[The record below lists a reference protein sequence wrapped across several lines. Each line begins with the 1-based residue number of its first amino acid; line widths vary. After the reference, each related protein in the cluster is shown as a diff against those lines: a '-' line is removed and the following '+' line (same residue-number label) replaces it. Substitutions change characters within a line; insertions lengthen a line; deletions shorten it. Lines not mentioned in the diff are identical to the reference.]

1 MFNHTNRLNYRG
13 LCFKTMKTLTLASIY
28 ELQGLKAEALE
39 IYKELL
45 MANPDNKEAKIAIKR
60 LSGIRKKYL
69 GVNEDMKKF
78 FLNMNSEV
86 EFLEFERWLIKL
98 WN

>member
-13 LCFKTMKTLTLASIY
+13 LRIKTMKTLTLASIY

-45 MANPDNKEAKIAIKR
+45 MANPENKEAKIAIKR

>member
-1 MFNHTNRLNYRG
+1 MASL
-13 LCFKTMKTLTLASIY
+13 KTLTLASIY
-28 ELQGLKAEALE
+28 EFQGHKQDAIE
-39 IYKELL
+39 IYKDVLKK
-45 MANPDNKEAKIAIKR
+45 NPDNKEAKIAIKR

-69 GVNEDMKKF
+69 GVDEEMKKF

-86 EFLEFERWLIKL
+86 EFLEFERWLVKL

>member
-1 MFNHTNRLNYRG
+1 
-13 LCFKTMKTLTLASIY
+13 MKTLTLASIY

-45 MANPDNKEAKIAIKR
+45 MANPENKEAKIAIKR

-69 GVNEDMKKF
+69 GVNEDMKNF

-86 EFLEFERWLIKL
+86 EFLEFERWLIQLGK
-98 WN
+98 

>member
-1 MFNHTNRLNYRG
+1 
-13 LCFKTMKTLTLASIY
+13 MKTLTLASIY
-28 ELQGLKAEALE
+28 ELQGLKNEALE

-45 MANPDNKEAKIAIKR
+45 RENPDNKEAKIAIKR
-60 LSGIRKKYL
+60 LSGIRKNYL
-69 GVNEDMKKF
+69 GVDEEMKKF

-86 EFLEFERWLIKL
+86 EFLEFERWLVKL

>member
-1 MFNHTNRLNYRG
+1 VTSIQAIGVDN
-13 LCFKTMKTLTLASIY
+13 KMKTLTLASIY
-28 ELQGLKAEALE
+28 ELQGLKKEALE

-45 MANPDNKEAKIAIKR
+45 KVNPNNKEAKIAIKR

-78 FLNMNSEV
+78 FVHMDSEV
-86 EFLEFERWLIKL
+86 EFQEFERWLARI
-98 WN
+98 

>member
-1 MFNHTNRLNYRG
+1 
-13 LCFKTMKTLTLASIY
+13 MKTLTLASIY
-28 ELQGLKAEALE
+28 ELQGLKNEALE
-39 IYKELL
+39 IYKEILKK
-45 MANPDNKEAKIAIKR
+45 NPNNKEAKIAIKR

-78 FLNMNSEV
+78 FVKMDSEV
-86 EFLEFERWLIKL
+86 EFLEFERWLVK

>member
-1 MFNHTNRLNYRG
+1 
-13 LCFKTMKTLTLASIY
+13 MKTLTLASIY
-28 ELQGLKAEALE
+28 ELQGLKSEALE

-45 MANPDNKEAKIAIKR
+45 RANPDNKEAKIAIKR

-69 GVNEDMKKF
+69 SVDEEMKKF

-86 EFLEFERWLIKL
+86 EFLEFERWLVKL